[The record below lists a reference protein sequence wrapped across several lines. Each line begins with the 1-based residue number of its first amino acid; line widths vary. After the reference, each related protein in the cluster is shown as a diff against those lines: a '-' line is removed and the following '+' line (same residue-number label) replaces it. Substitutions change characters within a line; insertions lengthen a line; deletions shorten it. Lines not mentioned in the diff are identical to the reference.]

1 MVEKTLERLR
11 WEKGRILV
19 VSHIDP
25 DGDAVGSTLALYHF
39 LKKIGKTVDVVLKD
53 PVPRNLQF
61 LPGVHEILQDPQL
74 PYDLTVVVDAS
85 SFSRTGFDPV
95 PEFGEILRID
105 HHITGDQY
113 STFDYLDNTQ
123 PSCGLLILHLIR
135 AYDPEII
142 DRDIATCLF
151 TALSTDTGSFKYL
164 NSDPEVFEA
173 AADLVRKGA
182 HPGEIAKLVYQR
194 KSLTSVRIQARVLQN
209 LKIVAN
215 GRVAYVVVTR
225 KDLEETG
232 ALPEET
238 DSLANYV
245 LSIEGVAVG
254 IKFLEDEG
262 FWRISFRGKGVV
274 DLAAI
279 AESLGGGGH
288 RNASGARVP
297 GTQEEVVSKVLS
309 IVENAL
315 HSLDL
320 NTVAL

>member
-1 MVEKTLERLR
+1 MVAKTLERLL
-11 WEKGRILV
+11 WEKGKILV
-19 VSHIDP
+19 ISHIDP
-25 DGDAVGSTLALYHF
+25 DGDAVGSALALYHF
-39 LKKIGKTVDVVLKD
+39 LKKIGKKVEVVLKD
-53 PVPRNLQF
+53 PVPRNLTF
-61 LPGVHEILQDPQL
+61 LPGVQEIQHKPDL

-85 SFSRTGFDPV
+85 SFSRTGFDPT
-95 PEFGEILRID
+95 PGFGEILRID

-113 STFDYLDNTQ
+113 SDFDYLDNSQ

-135 AYDPEII
+135 SYDPEII
-142 DRDIATCLF
+142 DAEIATCLF

-164 NSDPEVFEA
+164 NSDPDIFEA
-173 AADLVRKGA
+173 AAFLVRKGA
-182 HPGEIAKLVYQR
+182 HPGQVAKLVYQR
-194 KSLTSVRIQARVLQN
+194 KSLTSVRIQARALQRLQLVL
-209 LKIVAN
+209 N

-245 LSIEGVAVG
+245 LAIEGVAVG

-279 AESLGGGGH
+279 AEQLGGGGH

-297 GTQEEVVSKVLS
+297 GTQQEVITKVLS
-309 IVENAL
+309 LLETAL